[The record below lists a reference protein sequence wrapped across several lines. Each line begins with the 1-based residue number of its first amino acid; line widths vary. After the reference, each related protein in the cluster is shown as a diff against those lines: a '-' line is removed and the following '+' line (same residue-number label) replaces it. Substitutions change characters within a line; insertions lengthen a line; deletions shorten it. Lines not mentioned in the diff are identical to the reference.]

1 VTAKVQ
7 SRWALGGLFALSIAL
22 AACTQAGTDT
32 TNGPKPPTSIGPSSS
47 PTPTA
52 PAEVNAADYLTD
64 GGPGGG
70 SGLGEAVYSFYTD
83 DSKTVRCDLST
94 SSVPPDLAS
103 CEIVKGNESL
113 VTYAMPTEPAA
124 ACDLANAKNYRGDG
138 YQVSLG
144 VLKYLGQDA
153 GFWGC
158 REVETDT
165 PDVLTASKVMP
176 NGSSIVA
183 GSIVCAVAD
192 GDVSCGY
199 ISPGNDASFTFGLSV
214 ASFTQ

>member
-1 VTAKVQ
+1 VTGRVRSLTAF
-7 SRWALGGLFALSIAL
+7 GGLFALSIAL
-22 AACTQAGTDT
+22 AACTSVGTGTANDST
-32 TNGPKPPTSIGPSSS
+32 PSASVSPSSS
-47 PTPTA
+47 PTPSA

-83 DSKTVRCDLST
+83 DSKTVRCDVST

-113 VTYAMPTEPAA
+113 VTYAVPAESAA
-124 ACDLANAKNYRGDG
+124 ACDLADAKNYRGDG

-144 VLKYLGQDA
+144 VLKNLGQDA

-165 PDVLTASKVMP
+165 PSVLTVSKVIP
-176 NGSSIVA
+176 NGSSIVV

-192 GDVSCGY
+192 GEVSCGY
-199 ISPGNDASFTFGLSV
+199 FSPGNDASFTFGLSV